1 MSQRDIDQKLISLL
15 GPCCHTCLC
24 WNQINPWGEN
34 VSPQIERTTNTRL
47 ADKETRCRFQTR
59 RLWVSAAGRGYARP
73 FSIAHVRGVIYKT
86 RKRRRV
92 DSPQVV
98 LCGKLA
104 AIVHCHAPVI
114 LPSARNMTAPVS
126 LFARRVI
133 YIQFPFSSSGR
144 GPDEAL
150 SPPRTPWIDNA
161 AVNSSSSWLI
171 SQVVTGRAAR
181 ICWLSKVNGA
191 GPLACSLSPSV
202 WWLAR
207 DVRPGAS
214 ITTARESHFSG
225 RKRLDFT
232 WPQPV
237 ALDQHAVVAQSWGS
251 GTVGPGTADLRLVSL
266 HAREF
271 VSQQNLASSSSKIG
285 HFKLY
290 LSLFIAG

>member
-24 WNQINPWGEN
+24 GNQINPWGEN

-73 FSIAHVRGVIYKT
+73 FSIAHVRGVIYKRANAGVLT
-86 RKRRRV
+86 LLRSSSV
-92 DSPQVV
+92 GNSPQSFTVTP
-98 LCGKLA
+98 LSYCRPQEIWLP
-104 AIVHCHAPVI
+104 HEPVCTSCY
-114 LPSARNMTAPVS
+114 LHPVS
-126 LFARRVI
+126 FQRQR
-133 YIQFPFSSSGR
+133 PR
-144 GPDEAL
+144 PDEAL

-191 GPLACSLSPSV
+191 GPLACSFSPSV

-251 GTVGPGTADLRLVSL
+251 GTVGPVTADLRLVSL

-271 VSQQNLASSSSKIG
+271 VSQ
-285 HFKLY
+285 
-290 LSLFIAG
+290 

>member
-1 MSQRDIDQKLISLL
+1 MSVRKLSAQQTLGLLIKKRDVSSKRGGCESALPGAATLALL
-15 GPCCHTCLC
+15 ASHTSVESFYKRANGGVLTLLRSSSVG
-24 WNQINPWGEN
+24 N
-34 VSPQIERTTNTRL
+34 SPQSFTVTPL
-47 ADKETRCRFQTR
+47 SYCR
-59 RLWVSAAGRGYARP
+59 
-73 FSIAHVRGVIYKT
+73 
-86 RKRRRV
+86 
-92 DSPQVV
+92 PQEIW
-98 LCGKLA
+98 LP
-104 AIVHCHAPVI
+104 HEPVCTSCY
-114 LPSARNMTAPVS
+114 LHPVS
-126 LFARRVI
+126 FQQQRPR
-133 YIQFPFSSSGR
+133 PG
-144 GPDEAL
+144 EAL

-191 GPLACSLSPSV
+191 GPLACSFSPSV

-251 GTVGPGTADLRLVSL
+251 STVGPVTADSRLVSL

-271 VSQQNLASSSSKIG
+271 VSQ
-285 HFKLY
+285 
-290 LSLFIAG
+290 